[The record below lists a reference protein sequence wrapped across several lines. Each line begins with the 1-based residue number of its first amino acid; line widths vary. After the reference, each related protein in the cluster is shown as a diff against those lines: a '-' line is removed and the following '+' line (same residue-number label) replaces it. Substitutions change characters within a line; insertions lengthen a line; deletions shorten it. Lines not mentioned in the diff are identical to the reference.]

1 MNDDRVP
8 AAPVDQKAAE
18 VMWSEYAAAHPEAV
32 RLCPEYTVEHFGDS
46 AALADDLLRAVTHGQ
61 KRATSELAAEF
72 PARGESIPRVGS
84 HWIACDGGGVP
95 RVVLRSIELRL
106 GSFASADAAFAH
118 DEGEDDRSLE
128 SWRIEHRRYWERGC
142 AARGTKWS
150 EDEEI
155 VFERFSVMWPPQHA
169 DA

>member
-8 AAPVDQKAAE
+8 AAPVDQEAAT
-18 VMWSEYAAAHPEAV
+18 VMWSEYAAAHPAAV

-46 AALADDLLRAVTHGQ
+46 AALAYDLLRAVTHGQ

-84 HWIACDGGGVP
+84 HWIACDGAGVP

-106 GSFASADAAFAH
+106 GSFASADARFAH

-155 VFERFSVMWPPQHA
+155 VFERFSVVWPPQHA
-169 DA
+169 DT